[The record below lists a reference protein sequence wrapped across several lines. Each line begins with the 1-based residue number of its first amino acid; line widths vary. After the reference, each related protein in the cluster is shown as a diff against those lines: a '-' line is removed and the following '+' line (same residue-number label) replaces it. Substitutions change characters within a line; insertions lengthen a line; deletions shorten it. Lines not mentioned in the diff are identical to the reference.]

1 MEWRSSAVRA
11 IQGSLSKGDRQ
22 FTGSHPLQE
31 GFVSRILVLE
41 PRRAT
46 DEFRALLTGQGHEVV
61 VCPDRESLFDAIAER
76 RPDLLVYV
84 LNELGTDLGV
94 LSVLRRISSTLP
106 IILLGGPAGLEARR
120 SVQELKPTYYGVFP
134 LEPSELSDAVHG
146 ALHHHGGRSAA
157 S

>member
-1 MEWRSSAVRA
+1 M
-11 IQGSLSKGDRQ
+11 
-22 FTGSHPLQE
+22 
-31 GFVSRILVLE
+31 SRILIHE
-41 PRRAT
+41 PRHAT
-46 DEFRALLTGQGHEVV
+46 DECQVLLLGQGHDVV
-61 VCPDRESLFDAIAER
+61 VCPDREALFAAITER

-94 LSVLRRISSTLP
+94 LTLLRRVSPTLP

-146 ALHHHGGRSAA
+146 ALHHHNSRGAA